1 MTVVVVG
8 GGQAGFQT
16 VASLRD
22 DGYEGAVTLV
32 GDSSLP
38 YQRPPLSKAYLEAP
52 VSIEQLHYRPQD
64 FYDRHRIN
72 IAVGPVTSIER
83 RSRTVELAGGEGI
96 GYDDLVLAT
105 GCRVRRID
113 VPGGHLRG
121 VHYLRDH
128 ADAERLVEHLQGAA
142 RVVVV
147 GAGFI
152 GLEVAAG
159 ARKRG
164 AEVTVVEYA
173 ARAMGRAVSAFMGD
187 YFVER
192 HRDAGTRVLLNTGV
206 VRFHDDGAGSVA
218 GVTIDGGEEIAAD
231 LVVVGVGVQP
241 NSELAGA
248 AGLTVDNGI
257 VVDPLLRSIDD
268 PAVSAVG
275 DCSRFIDA
283 ASGQSLRLE
292 SVQNAVDQARFVAR
306 RITGKADGSAYR
318 TVPWFWTDQL
328 GLKLQIAGLTAGHD
342 SYELAGDPAS
352 GSFSVLCFA
361 KGRLVGVESVNRP
374 ADHLAARKLLAAS
387 ALSLSNLTPETVRRP
402 GFTLRSYLASGLPAA
417 GVSALAET

>member
-22 DGYEGAVTLV
+22 DGYDGAVTLV

-38 YQRPPLSKAYLEAP
+38 YQRPPLSKAYLDAP
-52 VSIEQLHYRPQD
+52 GTIAQLHYRPQD
-64 FYDRHRIN
+64 FYDRHRIDV
-72 IAVGPVTSIER
+72 AVGPVISIDR
-83 RSRTVELAGGEGI
+83 RARSVELADGARL

-113 VPGGHLRG
+113 VPGSHLRG

-128 ADAERLVEHLQGAA
+128 ADAERLVEHLQRATH
-142 RVVVV
+142 VVVV

-159 ARKRG
+159 ARKRS
-164 AEVTVVEYA
+164 AQVTVVEYA
-173 ARAMGRAVSAFMGD
+173 ARAMGRAVSTFTGD
-187 YFVER
+187 YFVDR

-206 VRFHDDGAGSVA
+206 VRLRDDGTGSVA
-218 GVTIDGGEEIAAD
+218 GVITDDGAEITAD
-231 LVVVGVGVQP
+231 LVVVGVGVAP
-241 NSELAGA
+241 NSELAQA
-248 AGLTVDNGI
+248 AGLSVDDGI
-257 VVDPLLRSIDD
+257 VVDEMLRCVDD

-275 DCSRFIDA
+275 DCSRFLDA
-283 ASGQSLRLE
+283 ASGASLRLE

-306 RITGKADGSAYR
+306 RITGRADGSAYR
-318 TVPWFWTDQL
+318 AVPWFWTDQL
-328 GLKLQIAGLTAGHD
+328 GLKLQIAGLTAGYD
-342 SYELAGDPAS
+342 SYELAGDPGS
-352 GSFSVLCFA
+352 RSFSVLCFA
-361 KGRLVGVESVNRP
+361 KGQLVGVESVNRP
-374 ADHLAARKLLAAS
+374 ADHLAARKLLAG
-387 ALSLSNLTPETVRRP
+387 ALSLSNLTPESVRRP
-402 GFTLRSYLASGLPAA
+402 GFTLRSHLAGGLPVA